1 MANGELS
8 DSVWIS
14 YFPVDQAEREWH
26 GPEILSEGG
35 EVSRG
40 AELGA
45 KTVHFGQRPPG
56 WQRFRLGSQSCVRV
70 SVLTNMPGFFFFC
83 FLGGYILI
91 FYLFFSVLESDPDFG
106 FEQAKQQLQG
116 MKTFKLSR
124 NNDQILNHKLFFDW

>member
-1 MANGELS
+1 MANGEWS

-14 YFPVDQAEREWH
+14 YFPVDQTEREWH

-56 WQRFRLGSQSCVRV
+56 RQRFRLGSQSCVRV
-70 SVLTNMPGFFFFC
+70 SVLTNIPGGFYLFF
-83 FLGGYILI
+83 GGYILT

-116 MKTFKLSR
+116 MKTFKLSQ
-124 NNDQILNHKLFFDW
+124 NNDKILNHKLFFVW